1 MANGMVS
8 GIISLVL
15 GVILITNVVIPT
27 VKDTNTSTWTTS
39 EIAVFG
45 LVTLGSLIGI
55 AFGAFNIFGIA

>member
-1 MANGMVS
+1 MVS

-27 VKDTNTSTWTTS
+27 VKDTNTTGWSTS
-39 EIAVFG
+39 ETAVFG

-55 AFGAFNIFGIA
+55 AYGAFQIFGIV

>member
-1 MANGMVS
+1 MVG

-15 GVILITNVVIPT
+15 GVILVTNVVIPT
-27 VKDTNTSTWTTS
+27 VKNTNTDSWTTS

-55 AFGAFNIFGIA
+55 AFGAFQIFGIA

>member
-1 MANGMVS
+1 MANGMVA

-15 GVILITNVVIPT
+15 GVILVTNVVIPT
-27 VKDTNTSTWTTS
+27 VKAVNTDAWSTS

-55 AFGAFNIFGIA
+55 AYGAFTIFGIA

>member
-1 MANGMVS
+1 MVG

-15 GVILITNVVIPT
+15 GVILVTNVVIPT
-27 VKDTNTSTWTTS
+27 VKNTNTDAWTTS

-55 AFGAFNIFGIA
+55 AFGAFQIFGIA